1 MIRQPV
7 QDGQDYSAK
16 NEKIRSIQSI
26 HVGKERWFMP
36 EYYPVYLNLAGK
48 RCVIIGG
55 GTIAQGKI
63 GGLRQAG
70 CHITVISPEATP
82 GIRQAAARGDIEFIE
97 RVYQPGDLA
106 GAFIGVAAT
115 NVWHV
120 NREIF
125 EEAERAG
132 VLLNVVDDPDLCS
145 FIAPSIVKREPVTL
159 AISTGGASPALAR
172 KLRETL
178 AEAAALEWADLADV
192 LAQARRLIKARRLVI
207 DPERWQCCIT
217 RELLALAQQG
227 RSGAALDLLLSQ
239 LTDAAAP
246 GLCPDLAR
254 CQPRHCALRQ
264 GAAEKRA
271 ATAAESGQDSAAF
284 PESGIAGANPPAAA
298 GAARPQ
304 KELARQCC

>member
-1 MIRQPV
+1 
-7 QDGQDYSAK
+7 
-16 NEKIRSIQSI
+16 
-26 HVGKERWFMP
+26 MP

-125 EEAERAG
+125 EEAERNG

-178 AEAAALEWADLADV
+178 ADAAALEWADLAEV
-192 LAQARRLIKARRLVI
+192 LAQARRIIKARRLVI
-207 DPERWQCCIT
+207 
-217 RELLALAQQG
+217 G
-227 RSGAALDLLLSQ
+227 M
-239 LTDAAAP
+239 
-246 GLCPDLAR
+246 
-254 CQPRHCALRQ
+254 
-264 GAAEKRA
+264 
-271 ATAAESGQDSAAF
+271 
-284 PESGIAGANPPAAA
+284 
-298 GAARPQ
+298 
-304 KELARQCC
+304 